1 MTATDPHGRFSLRD
15 LPAAEYHLLLHASPL
30 FDTVIAGITLGPA
43 EDRQLSNALSMEA
56 WVMTIVQR
64 DTKVDP
70 LTQARL
76 RGMAIS
82 VYGDSAGESVTSR
95 PIQGIT
101 VGIFA
106 IGNDKPIGWA
116 TTDAAGRF
124 AFNFLPAGEYT
135 VRQQS
140 QGVVLARVKLPP
152 GSSVLLASPLVI
164 QPAEVDID
172 TVQPRDSC
180 ALLQPKETA
189 DVYVVCGE

>member
-1 MTATDPHGRFSLRD
+1 
-15 LPAAEYHLLLHASPL
+15 
-30 FDTVIAGITLGPA
+30 
-43 EDRQLSNALSMEA
+43 
-56 WVMTIVQR
+56 
-64 DTKVDP
+64 
-70 LTQARL
+70 L
-76 RGMAIS
+76 RGMAVS